1 VLDAGLATQHVDR
14 RRKETAKIGKGSA
27 VSSPNGLRTWRDPT
41 VSDSEGLEEPEDNR
55 DRIATALRAMLDG
68 VAEGG

>member
-1 VLDAGLATQHVDR
+1 MH
-14 RRKETAKIGKGSA
+14 
-27 VSSPNGLRTWRDPT
+27 DPT